1 MRPYSNEKRARSD
14 SFEEI
19 SLGVENALES
29 KYYRYVVMYVHH
41 LREDRLISAD
51 MHEQILANGTID
63 NIVTK
68 KKLLGLKNIH
78 LSHFEQN
85 IFRSYMKQQYNDE
98 INTWIDIV
106 SPYMRNTHLVEKQ
119 CVPCHKL
126 CDDLVNYI
134 IAFI

>member
-1 MRPYSNEKRARSD
+1 MRPYRNEKRARSD

-29 KYYRYVVMYVHH
+29 KYYRYVVMYVNH
-41 LREDRLISAD
+41 LREDRLISSD

-68 KKLLGLKNIH
+68 KKRLGLKNIH
-78 LSHFEQN
+78 ISHFEQS
-85 IFRSYMKQQYNDE
+85 IFRCYMKQQYNDE
-98 INTWIDIV
+98 VNTWIDIV
-106 SPYMRNTHLVEKQ
+106 SPYMRKTYIVEKQ
-119 CVPCHKL
+119 YVPCHKL